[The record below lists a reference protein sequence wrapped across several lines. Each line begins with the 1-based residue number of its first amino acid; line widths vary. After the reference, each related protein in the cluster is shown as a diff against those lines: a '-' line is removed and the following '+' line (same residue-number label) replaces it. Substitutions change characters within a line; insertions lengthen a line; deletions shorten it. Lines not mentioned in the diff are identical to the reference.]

1 MPGLLRGIARTAAI
15 AGTASAVNGRVARH
29 QAEKFAD
36 RDQAIAANR
45 GQGYAEGAQQAYAP
59 PPQQQQYAPPQ
70 QQYAP
75 PSQPAVAASSE
86 VDKVE
91 MLTKLGE
98 L

>member
-1 MPGLLRGIARTAAI
+1 MPGHLRGIARTAAI

-45 GQGYAEGAQQAYAP
+45 GQGYAAGAQQAYAP
-59 PPQQQQYAPPQ
+59 PPQQQYAPAP

-75 PSQPAVAASSE
+75 APPPDAAPASE
-86 VDKVE
+86 GDKVE
-91 MLTKLGE
+91 MLT
-98 L
+98 